1 MSEDEKL
8 KQLKVLSG
16 ETDEDVLR
24 TFLALAEAKVL
35 QRAYPF
41 DPTQTAVPDRYAP
54 NQVEIAN
61 FMLSKRGAEGETY
74 HAENGIYRT
83 YSGGDVPPEL
93 LRAIIPMVGVM

>member
-24 TFLALAEAKVL
+24 TFLALAAAKII

-41 DPTQTAVPDRYAP
+41 DPKQTAVPDRYAP

-93 LRAIIPMVGVM
+93 LRAIIPMVGVI